1 MKRTNNLICSGRWLK
16 AQCRTQN
23 IEGFIFRVQRS
34 LKVIDVLVR
43 KNGSQ
48 EEYDRCQNSETKV
61 N

>member
-1 MKRTNNLICSGRWLK
+1 MVDGYRRSVELRSKKDLYL
-16 AQCRTQN
+16 
-23 IEGFIFRVQRS
+23 VQRRS